1 MLIKICGI
9 TELEDALAAV
19 SLGADALGFVF
30 FSGSPRAVTPAE
42 VRDITRE
49 LPPFVSTVG
58 VFVNEPPARI
68 NAIAAE
74 AGLDVAQ
81 LHGDEPPGDCREIHP
96 RVVKAFRVRDR
107 GSVARVAE
115 YPVSAV
121 LLDAWTPDDYG
132 GTGRFFDW
140 DIASSLA
147 ARHRVILAGGLSPDN
162 VREAISAVR
171 PYAVDVSSGVER
183 DGDKRRKDPGKI
195 REFIRKA
202 RTAKSR
208 NRE

>member
-9 TELEDALAAV
+9 TDLEDALHAV

-30 FSGSPRAVTPAE
+30 YGGSPRAVEPAD
-42 VRDITRE
+42 VRRITRE

-58 VFVNEPPARI
+58 VFVNESPSRI
-68 NAIAAE
+68 NTIARE

-81 LHGDEPPGDCREIHP
+81 LHGDEPPGDCEEIHP

-107 GSVARVAE
+107 ESVTRVGE
-115 YPVSAV
+115 YQVSAV
-121 LLDAWTPDDYG
+121 LLDAWTPDEYG
-132 GTGRFFDW
+132 GTGKSFDW

-147 ARHRVILAGGLSPDN
+147 ALHRVILSGGLSPGN
-162 VREAISAVR
+162 VGEAILRVR

-183 DGDKRRKDPGKI
+183 DGDKRRKDPAKI
-195 REFIRKA
+195 KAFIQQA
-202 RTAKSR
+202 RAAGES
-208 NRE
+208 